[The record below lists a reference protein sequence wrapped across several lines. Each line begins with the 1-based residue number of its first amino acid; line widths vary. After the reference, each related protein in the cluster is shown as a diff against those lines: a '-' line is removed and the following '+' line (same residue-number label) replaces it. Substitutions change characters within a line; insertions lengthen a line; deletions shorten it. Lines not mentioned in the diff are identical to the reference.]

1 MKKVLVVS
9 TVLAVALLTAAFPA
23 PAGAQSFDEEVKTMV
38 GMVVEAWNGGDAER
52 LASMFTQ
59 DADLREENGR
69 WLTGPEEIYGYFR
82 EWMAGSDGAKEVLV
96 ERSRRVTEQA
106 AVVDVISGVVPKGG
120 TFWGEETTRFTIT
133 VDVVKQQDGSW
144 LFTSWRQCHS
154 TR

>member
-1 MKKVLVVS
+1 MTKRLPILS
-9 TVLAVALLTAAFPA
+9 ITVALLLGLVPGT
-23 PAGAQSFDEEVKTMV
+23 AGAQEFEEDVSKVV
-38 GMVVEAWNGGDAER
+38 GLVVEAWNSGDPEA
-52 LASMFTQ
+52 LASLFAE
-59 DADLREENGR
+59 DADLRDQDGTWVTGR
-69 WLTGPEEIYGYFR
+69 GEIQGYFE